1 MENAWFAPT
10 GGVIAGPPQPARISL
25 PGKRHVYDLRAGKY
39 VGVVSHLDTKL
50 AWGRASFFLALPYRI
65 EGLNIGVASAT
76 PTPGRDL
83 TVWLELRATSKPT
96 GKLAVWVEVID
107 PGGRKPLWGQQV
119 VLLADG
125 SGQVQVPVA
134 YNDMP
139 GKWRLRATELFSGKS
154 DEASWVVK

>member
-1 MENAWFAPT
+1 
-10 GGVIAGPPQPARISL
+10 
-25 PGKRHVYDLRAGKY
+25 
-39 VGVVSHLDTKL
+39 
-50 AWGRASFFLALPYRI
+50 
-65 EGLNIGVASAT
+65 
-76 PTPGRDL
+76 
-83 TVWLELRATSKPT
+83 
-96 GKLAVWVEVID
+96 VWVEVID